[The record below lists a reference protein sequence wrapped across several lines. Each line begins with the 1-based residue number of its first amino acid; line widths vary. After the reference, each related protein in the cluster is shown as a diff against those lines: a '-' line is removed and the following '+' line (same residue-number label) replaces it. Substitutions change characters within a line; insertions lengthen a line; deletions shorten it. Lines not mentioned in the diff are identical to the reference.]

1 MAQFEYVTTLASF
14 IVAFGVARLLA
25 GWVRQYLE
33 CNETPVYPLQVAVS
47 ALLLVSL
54 LQNAWSMWIAHD
66 IVWTFGTFSLLIV
79 SNLALVGACSLI
91 HPPVT
96 HSGSTQEYYFGVRRA
111 VFGLSAVWIVIG
123 ASMDWILVSSL
134 PIELPLGI
142 MYNFRLLAL
151 CLFVFLM
158 WSPRPSHH
166 WFGFAVAVTLQV
178 GWILAVSYDP
188 LVFQ

>member
-33 CNETPVYPLQVAVS
+33 HNETPVYPLQVAIS

-54 LQNAWSMWIAHD
+54 LQNSWAMWVARD
-66 IVWTFGTFSLLIV
+66 IVWTFGTFSLLIA
-79 SNLALVGACSLI
+79 SSLSLVGACSLI

-96 HSGSTQEYYFGVRRA
+96 HFGGIQEYYFGVRRA
-111 VFGLSAVWIVIG
+111 VFGLCAVWIVIG
-123 ASMDWILVSSL
+123 ASMDWIVSSSL

-142 MYNFRLLAL
+142 MYTFRLLAL
-151 CLFVFLM
+151 CLFVVLM

-166 WFGFAVAVTLQV
+166 WAGFAVAATLQV
-178 GWILAVSYDP
+178 GWILTVSYDP
-188 LVFQ
+188 LAFH